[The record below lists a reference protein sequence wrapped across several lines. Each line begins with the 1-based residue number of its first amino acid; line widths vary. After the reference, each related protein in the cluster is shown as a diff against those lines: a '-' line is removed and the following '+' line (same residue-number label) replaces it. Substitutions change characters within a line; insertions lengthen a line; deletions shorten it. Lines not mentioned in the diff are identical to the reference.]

1 LIELVAGQNT
11 AITSDNT
18 YQLQLD
24 IGQWEWGVILSK
36 KGQSPAFFDSED
48 GVSVQ
53 QSQLLLNL
61 HDIDESIQKITLYMA
76 KPRASNHSVE
86 SELKV
91 QLNDLL
97 DQQCHAK
104 IDISGQ
110 ISNQTAL
117 TVLEIY
123 KHQERWKIRCVLQ
136 GYSAGLA
143 KLLDT
148 FGLAVPSNQGA
159 ANSGQVNVASVNVRK
174 AEPRQP
180 RTNNENATT
189 SSASSDTASV
199 QLRWQSGGGGKKSI
213 ANYFLGDKFQPISD
227 LRIGCFYQLNNAQN
241 GIVYSFENDLK
252 GSFDGVPY
260 ILANRSTEQH
270 LEQLD
275 INTRY
280 QHKFSKHLVFVTMM
294 EAYDSWDGLNVK
306 VDFQIPGVDSM
317 TISPSTLMVKPIF
330 AVAMIDY
337 SGEQTKI
344 TPLNEYFNDL
354 VELDS
359 AFGWGLP
366 FRRDDESCERN
377 NENDED

>member
-1 LIELVAGQNT
+1 MIQLVAGQNT
-11 AITSDNT
+11 AIASDNT

-36 KGQSPAFFDSED
+36 KGQSPAFVDGEN
-48 GVSVQ
+48 GVSIQ
-53 QSQLLLNL
+53 NSQLLLNL

-76 KPRASNHSVE
+76 KPRASNNSVDG
-86 SELKV
+86 ELKV

-110 ISNQTAL
+110 IANQTAL

-123 KHQERWKIRCVLQ
+123 QHQDRWKIRCVLQ

-143 KLLDT
+143 KLLDAY
-148 FGLAVPSNQGA
+148 GLVAPAIKPV
-159 ANSGQVNVASVNVRK
+159 ANSQQVNVVKVGSA
-174 AEPRQP
+174 PRHANSESAVDQ
-180 RTNNENATT
+180 T
-189 SSASSDTASV
+189 SQATASV
-199 QLRWQSGGGGKKSI
+199 QLRWDSGSSGKKSI
-213 ANYFLGDKFQPISD
+213 ANYFLGDKFKPISD
-227 LRIGCFYQLNNAQN
+227 LRIGCFYQLSNAQN
-241 GIVYSFENDLK
+241 GIVYSFESDLK
-252 GSFDGVPY
+252 GSFEGVPY
-260 ILANRSTEQH
+260 VLARRSTEQH

-275 INTRY
+275 INTRF

-294 EAYDSWDGLNVK
+294 EAYDSWDGLNVE
-306 VDFQIPGVDSM
+306 VNFQVPGVDSVI
-317 TISPSTLMVKPIF
+317 ISPSTLMVKPIY
-330 AVAMIDY
+330 AVAMIDF
-337 SGEQTKI
+337 SGEQPKI

-366 FRRDDESCERN
+366 FRRNDDDCERN